1 MRAIKYRELRR
12 QYRMLGAEECSRR
25 LTEALGAGDLKP
37 EDFSLR
43 ELAEVTLGA
52 DGLRRLDPRSDDCV
66 ALSESGDAVD
76 VTAFSN
82 ITGEI
87 IGAAMLGAYQSEA
100 FVASTMVRTIPT
112 RLSGEKLPG
121 ASKVSDDITEVEPGM
136 PYPSLGF
143 SEEYIETP
151 ETTKRGLIVPVTREA
166 IFFDRTHLVLQRATE
181 VGEILGLNKE
191 KRILDLILGVTN
203 NYKRGG
209 TSYNTYYASGDSGPW
224 VNKLTS
230 ELVDWTD
237 VDEAEQLLADMVDP
251 STGEPILLGGTTVL
265 VMPAYRHA
273 AHRVFNATE
282 IEYTGSG
289 AASTTS
295 AANPLGNYTVSESR
309 LAYRR
314 LIASGVAAAD
324 AKKYWVIGDFRK
336 AFAYMENWPITVTR
350 SPAGS
355 EAEFNQDIIV
365 RYKASERGAAAVI
378 EPRAVALSTGAG

>member
-12 QYRMLGAEECSRR
+12 QYRMLGAQECSRR
-25 LTEALGAGDLKP
+25 LTEALGSGELKP

-52 DGLRRLDPRSDDCV
+52 DGLRRLDPRSDDCT

-87 IGAAMLGAYQSEA
+87 VGAAMLDAYRSEA
-100 FVASTMVRTIPT
+100 FVASRMVRTIPT

-121 ASKVSDDITEVEPGM
+121 ATRVPDEITEVEPGM

-166 IFFDRTHLVLQRATE
+166 IFFDRTHLVLQRAAE

-191 KRILDLILGVTN
+191 KRILDMILGVTN
-203 NYKRGG
+203 SYKQNG
-209 TSYNTYYASGDSGPW
+209 TSYDTYYASGDSGPW
-224 VNKLTS
+224 INKLTA
-230 ELVDWTD
+230 ELADWTD
-237 VDEAEQLLADMVDP
+237 VDEAEQLFADMLDP
-251 STGEPILLGGTTVL
+251 TTGEPILIGGTTVL

-273 AHRVFNATE
+273 AHRVFNAAE
-282 IEYTGSG
+282 IDYTASG
-289 AASTTS
+289 AETTTS

-324 AKKYWVIGDFRK
+324 AKKYWVIGDFQK
-336 AFAYMENWPITVTR
+336 AFAYMENWPITVAR
-350 SPAGS
+350 SPIGS

-365 RYKASERGAAAVI
+365 RYKASERGAAAVLQ
-378 EPRAVALSTGAG
+378 PRAVVFSTG